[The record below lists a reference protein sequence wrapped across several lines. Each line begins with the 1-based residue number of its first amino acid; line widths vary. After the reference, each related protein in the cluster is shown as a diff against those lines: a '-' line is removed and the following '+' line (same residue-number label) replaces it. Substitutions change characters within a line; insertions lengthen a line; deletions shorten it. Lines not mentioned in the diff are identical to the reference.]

1 MNMEKKIRFENGT
14 EVQTIGV
21 FAGSETLRGYRRDVA
36 TITTTGIDYAQ
47 AVALFTDGAKWSIV
61 EVGEDQKEKVYDWSS
76 HGVAGP
82 ITDNRDGTLII
93 KMGKNNTVEQDL
105 QDKVDTAR
113 QETAQAQAVTE
124 ALAGQGV
131 ATVEA
136 AQAMRMT
143 IENAAALLPDS
154 EAAAVPPLSKS
165 WVVGETVK
173 PGDRRYYAPT
183 GRLYKVCEGQGH
195 TTQADWTP
203 DKTPAMWVVVDV
215 EHAGTQD
222 DPIPA
227 TKGMEYEYGKYYSD
241 PDDGKTYLCKRTGE
255 ADGGKIV
262 LQYLPHD
269 LIGQYFEEA

>member
-1 MNMEKKIRFENGT
+1 MIKFENGT
-14 EVQTIGV
+14 EVQTIGI
-21 FAGSETLRGYRRDVA
+21 FAGPETLRGYRRDVA

-61 EVGEDQKEKVYDWSS
+61 EVGEDQKEQVYDWSS

-113 QETAQAQAVTE
+113 QETVQAQAVTE

-143 IENAAALLPDS
+143 IENAAALLSDS
-154 EAAAVPPLSKS
+154 EAAAVPSLSKS

-227 TKGMEYEYGKYYSD
+227 AKGMEYEYGKYYSD
-241 PDDGKTYLCKRTGE
+241 PDDGKIYLCKRTGE
-255 ADGGKIV
+255 AEGGKIV

-269 LIGQYFEEA
+269 MIGQYFEEA

>member
-1 MNMEKKIRFENGT
+1 MELKVNGKSFNLLSAASSD
-14 EVQTIGV
+14 ERM
-21 FAGSETLRGYRRDVA
+21 AGHRRDVLTMHINGSSYAELSETLV
-36 TITTTGIDYAQ
+36 
-47 AVALFTDGAKWSIV
+47 DGAELTIV
-61 EVGEDQKEKVYDWSS
+61 DD
-76 HGVAGP
+76 AGNEFRHVEYSKAGT
-82 ITDNRDGTLII
+82 ITDNRDGTYIC
-93 KMGKNNTVEQDL
+93 KMGYPNTTEQDL
-105 QDKVDTAR
+105 QDEVNAAR
-113 QETAQAQAVTE
+113 QEIVQAQAVTE

-136 AQAMRMT
+136 TQAMRMT
-143 IENAAALLPDS
+143 IESATALLSDS
-154 EAAAVPPLSKS
+154 EAAAAPSLSKS
-165 WVVGETVK
+165 WAVGEAVK

-183 GRLYKVCEGQGH
+183 GRLYKVREGQGH

-227 TKGMEYEYGKYYSD
+227 AKGMEYEYGKYYSD

>member
-1 MNMEKKIRFENGT
+1 MNKIKFQNGVLV
-14 EVQTIGV
+14 EISSVLVDDELMRNHIR
-21 FAGSETLRGYRRDVA
+21 SVA
-36 TITTTGIDYAQ
+36 TISTVGIDYAQ
-47 AVALFTDGAKWSIV
+47 ATRLFVDSANWSIV
-61 EVGEDQKEKVYDWSS
+61 ETTEQGEQEYDWSNY
-76 HGVAGP
+76 GVAGS

-105 QDKVDTAR
+105 QDNVNTAR
-113 QETAQAQAVTE
+113 QETAQAQAVTK

-131 ATVEA
+131 ETVEA
-136 AQAMRMT
+136 AQVMRVT

-154 EAAAVPPLSKS
+154 EAAAVPSLSKP
-165 WVVGETVK
+165 WTVGETVQ
-173 PGDRRYYAPT
+173 PGDRRYYPLT
-183 GRLYKVCEGQGH
+183 GLLYKVQEGQGH

-227 TKGMEYEYGKYYSD
+227 AKGMEYEYGKYYSD
-241 PDDGKTYLCKRTGE
+241 PDDGKIYLCKRIGE
-255 ADGGKIV
+255 AEGGKIV

-269 LIGQYFEEA
+269 MIGQYFEEA

>member
-1 MNMEKKIRFENGT
+1 MQLKVNDKTFDLLEASVRDEMM
-14 EVQTIGV
+14 
-21 FAGSETLRGYRRDVA
+21 AGYRRKVL
-36 TITTTGIDYAQ
+36 TLHISGSSYAE
-47 AVALFTDGAKWSIV
+47 LSGTLTDGVTVTVIDDTGAEYQQV
-61 EVGEDQKEKVYDWSS
+61 EYTK
-76 HGVAGP
+76 AGA
-82 ITDNRDGTLII
+82 ITDNRDGTYTC
-93 KMGKNNTVEQDL
+93 KMGYPNTTEQDL
-105 QDKVDTAR
+105 QDEVNAAR
-113 QETAQAQAVTE
+113 QETAQAQAATE
-124 ALAGQGV
+124 VLAGQGV

-143 IENAAALLPDS
+143 IENAAALLSDS
-154 EAAAVPPLSKS
+154 EAAAVPSLSKL

-215 EHAGTQD
+215 EHAGTRD

-227 TKGMEYEYGKYYSD
+227 AKGMEYEYGKYYSD
-241 PDDGKTYLCKRTGE
+241 PNDGKIYLCKRIGE

-262 LQYLPHD
+262 LHYLPHE
-269 LIGQYFEEA
+269 LIGQYFEEV

>member
-1 MNMEKKIRFENGT
+1 MKLKANDKTFDLIEASERDEMMAGHRRKVLTLLLNGT
-14 EVQTIGV
+14 TY
-21 FAGSETLRGYRRDVA
+21 ADVA
-36 TITTTGIDYAQ
+36 S
-47 AVALFTDGAKWSIV
+47 ALTDGATLTIV
-61 EVGEDQKEKVYDWSS
+61 DEQGHDNVITDRTK
-76 HGVAGP
+76 AGS
-82 ITDNRDGTLII
+82 ITDNRDGTYIC
-93 KMGKNNTVEQDL
+93 KMGYPNTTEQDL
-105 QDKVDTAR
+105 QDEVNTAR

-136 AQAMRMT
+136 AQVMRMT
-143 IENAAALLPDS
+143 IESAAALLSDS
-154 EAAAVPPLSKS
+154 EAAAVPSLSKS

-203 DKTPAMWVVVDV
+203 DKSPAMWVVVDV

-227 TKGMEYEYGKYYSD
+227 AKGMEYEYGKYYSD
-241 PDDGKTYLCKRTGE
+241 PDDGKIYLCKRTGE
-255 ADGGKIV
+255 AEGGKIV

-269 LIGQYFEEA
+269 MIGQYFEEA

>member
-227 TKGMEYEYGKYYSD
+227 AKGMEYEYGKYYSD